1 MGRLET
7 EERKE
12 LTMTEWDLFLG
23 CDPGSSGCIS
33 AIDRLGVYRVDIR
46 MDQTLVD
53 LADDIEQINKRA
65 VFAVIEKV
73 HSMPKQG
80 VSSSFKF
87 GDAFGLMR
95 GMITMSGI
103 RHEYVTPQSWQKAMK
118 CMTKG
123 DKNVSKRAAQQ
134 LFPGVKVTHRNADSL
149 LMAEYARRLALE
161 RGW

>member
-1 MGRLET
+1 MDEN
-7 EERKE
+7 
-12 LTMTEWDLFLG
+12 DLFLG

-33 AIDRLGVYRVDIR
+33 AIDRNGEHATDIR
-46 MDQTLVD
+46 MDGTLLDV
-53 LADDIEQINKRA
+53 ADDIEGLQRRVI
-65 VFAVIEKV
+65 FAVIERV
-73 HSMPKQG
+73 QAMPKQG
-80 VSSSFKF
+80 VSSCFKF

-95 GMITMSGI
+95 GMITMAGI
-103 RHEYVTPQSWQKAMK
+103 RHEYFRPQAWQKAMK

-134 LFPGVKVTHRNADSL
+134 LFPAVKVTHRNADSL